1 MGIAQKIGILIFT
14 GVPAIMGG
22 GIIYSLTH
30 GFKGVIVY
38 EVVLYLAV
46 SIVCLKK

>member
-1 MGIAQKIGILIFT
+1 MGIAQKFGILIFT

-30 GFKGVIVY
+30 GFKGVIIY
-38 EVVLYLAV
+38 EAVLYLTAAL
-46 SIVCLKK
+46 VCLKK